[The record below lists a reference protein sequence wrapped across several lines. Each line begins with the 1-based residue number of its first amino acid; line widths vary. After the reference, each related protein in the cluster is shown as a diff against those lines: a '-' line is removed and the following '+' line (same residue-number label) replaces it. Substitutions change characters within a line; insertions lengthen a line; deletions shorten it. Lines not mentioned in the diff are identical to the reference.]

1 MKLIYRGIK
10 YLSRKS
16 KVTVRSPKSAIA
28 QKYRLSSSPDSNK
41 VMLIRPIQYYTYR
54 GVSYTKS
61 LVFDTKTIVLLDLDR
76 Q

>member
-16 KVTVRSPKSAIA
+16 KVRVKPPESAIA

>member
-16 KVTVRSPKSAIA
+16 KVAVQPPKSAIA